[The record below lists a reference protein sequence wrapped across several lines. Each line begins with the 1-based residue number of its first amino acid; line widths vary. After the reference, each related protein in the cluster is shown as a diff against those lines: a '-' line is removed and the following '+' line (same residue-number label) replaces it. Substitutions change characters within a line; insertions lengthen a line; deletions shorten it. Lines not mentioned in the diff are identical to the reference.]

1 MLLQVKKI
9 TLNDDHDDQDHR
21 DVKVNGDETVVVAM
35 LMIMTMS
42 QS

>member
-9 TLNDDHDDQDHR
+9 TLNDDHDDRDHR

-42 QS
+42 Q